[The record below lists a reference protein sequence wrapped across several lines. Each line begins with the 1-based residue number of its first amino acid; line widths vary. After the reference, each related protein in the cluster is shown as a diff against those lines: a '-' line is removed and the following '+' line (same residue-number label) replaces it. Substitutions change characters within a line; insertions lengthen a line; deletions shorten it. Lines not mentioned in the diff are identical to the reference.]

1 MVESIRIK
9 VGQNDTSFYCS
20 FGTLP
25 CGPLGSANT
34 MSPVSAPAMWNQ
46 KNSWLKNEKKSKTKS
61 NTWQKISKGHRRV
74 TGRAVGVRDPR
85 ERGWQQYFCLA
96 HWEEIFVFAKKEIA
110 VNMYRYRTLL
120 SFIANFIRIFS
131 LRCYGNETL
140 PTSFHLRIDGNSFPE
155 LKNDKWK
162 NEICDGNPRG

>member
-1 MVESIRIK
+1 MTPHSTAPSEPCPVAPWVAPTQWARSAHPRCETRRT
-9 VGQNDTSFYCS
+9 VGWKT
-20 FGTLP
+20 
-25 CGPLGSANT
+25 
-34 MSPVSAPAMWNQ
+34 
-46 KNSWLKNEKKSKTKS
+46 KKSKTKS

-96 HWEEIFVFAKKEIA
+96 HWEGIFVFAKKEIA